1 MGSSQSVDKPKNRI
15 LFKGGLLSPNC
26 HQLPFSFQAKKKA
39 FK

>member
-15 LFKGGLLSPNC
+15 LFKDGLLSPTATF
-26 HQLPFSFQAKKKA
+26 LPQTKKKA